1 MDARLFDLL
10 PVVVCELA
18 AVRDADGTLIDLEWT
33 DANRLM
39 NESILPEGG
48 SIVGMR
54 VFEFDPAYRESEM
67 ARNVIKVIETGEPIT
82 YITGLGRAAKMLG
95 KVMKTVITPTEK
107 GALAC
112 SHEVT
117 ELAEERDAALKQ
129 FDLARAACDHAIHGI
144 VITDKVSRIHY
155 VNRAICDLI
164 GYSAEELLGKDVGI
178 LFGMKTFKPEKS
190 LGNKVISD
198 IERGELIRHVSDAEA
213 FTRTGEK
220 IRVQASTSS
229 APWGDSGD
237 MVFITYIRD
246 VREERRRAHELRDAL
261 NRAEQATRLKSEFL
275 ANMSHEIRTPLN
287 GVLGMAQVLAHGKLT
302 PSQAE
307 QVGVILDSG
316 NTLMVL
322 LNDILD
328 LSKIEAGRM
337 DLSPVPGD
345 LRHKLS
351 SLFKLH
357 EASAQEKGI
366 GIRLFVDPSVPSA
379 LVFDPVRVRQCVS
392 NLVSNAIKFT
402 SKGEVMVV
410 VTSEPTEQGAH
421 RVVIHVS
428 DTGVGIAADKIDR
441 VFESFA
447 QEDGSTTR
455 KFGGTGLGLSITR
468 RLARM
473 MGGDVTAVSEAGR
486 GSIFTLKFIA
496 HSSITDANDT
506 TKLVHMPVR
515 TSRTGLTGC
524 RALVVDDNGINRRV
538 ARSFL
543 EYYGIIIRE
552 ARDGNEALEIMSKE
566 TFDFVLMD
574 IHMPGLDGEE
584 AFKRLRTSGS
594 LNRLVPVIAL
604 TADSMHGDRE
614 KFLAKG
620 FDGYVSKPIEER
632 TMITVISQVL
642 SVPAE
647 ETEALLAAG

>member
-10 PVVVCELA
+10 PVVVCEIA
-18 AVRDADGTLIDLEWT
+18 PVRSDDGTIVDLKWI

-39 NESILPEGG
+39 NESILPGGG
-48 SIVGMR
+48 SIVGMQ

-67 ARNVIKVIETGEPIT
+67 TKNVIKVIETGEPIT
-82 YITGLGRAAKMLG
+82 YITGQGRAARMLG
-95 KVMKTVITPTEK
+95 KVMKTVITPTEH

-117 ELAEERDAALKQ
+117 ELAVERDAALQ
-129 FDLARAACDHAIHGI
+129 RLNLARAACDHAIHGI
-144 VITDKVSRIHY
+144 VVTDRESRIHY
-155 VNRAICDLI
+155 VNHAICELL
-164 GYSAEELLGKDVGI
+164 GYSEGELIGKDVGI
-178 LFGMKTFKPEKS
+178 LFGVKTFHPQRS
-190 LGNKVISD
+190 LGNKVVSD
-198 IERGELIRHVSDAEA
+198 IESGKLIRHVSDAEA
-213 FTRTGEK
+213 YSREGEK

-229 APWGDSGD
+229 ALWGHRED
-237 MVFITYIRD
+237 MLFITYIRD
-246 VREERRRAHELRDAL
+246 VREERHKAHELRDAL

-302 PSQAE
+302 ETQAE

-351 SLFKLH
+351 GLFKLH
-357 EASAQEKGI
+357 EAAAKEKGI
-366 GIRLFVDPSVPSA
+366 SIRLFVDPSVPSR
-379 LVFDPVRVRQCVS
+379 LLFDPVRVRQCVG

-402 SKGEVMVV
+402 AKGEVMIV
-410 VTSEPTEQGAH
+410 VTSEPIMNGDY
-421 RVVIHVS
+421 RIVIHVS
-428 DTGVGIAADKIDR
+428 DTGVGIAADKVDR
-441 VFESFA
+441 IFESFA

-486 GSIFTLKFIA
+486 GSIFTLKFVA
-496 HSSITDANDT
+496 HCSAATAGDT
-506 TKLVHMPVR
+506 KNMIRMPVR
-515 TSRTGLTGC
+515 TARTGLTGC

-552 ARDGNEALEIMSKE
+552 ASDGNEALEIMAKE

-632 TMITVISQVL
+632 TMITVISQIL
-642 SVPAE
+642 SVPSE
-647 ETEALLAAG
+647 DTEALLAAG

>member
-10 PVVVCELA
+10 PVVVCEIA
-18 AVRDADGTLIDLEWT
+18 PVRSDDGTIVDLKWI

-39 NESILPEGG
+39 NESILPGGG
-48 SIVGMR
+48 SIVGMK

-67 ARNVIKVIETGEPIT
+67 TKNVIKVIETGEPIT
-82 YITGLGRAAKMLG
+82 YITGHGRAAKMLG
-95 KVMKTVITPTEK
+95 KVMKTVITPTEH

-117 ELAEERDAALKQ
+117 ELAEERDAALQ
-129 FDLARAACDHAIHGI
+129 RLNLARAACDHAIHGI
-144 VITDKVSRIHY
+144 VVTDKDSRIHY
-155 VNRAICDLI
+155 VNHAICELL
-164 GYSAEELLGKDVGI
+164 GYSESELMGKDVGI
-178 LFGMKTFKPEKS
+178 LFGVKTFHPQRS
-190 LGNKVISD
+190 LGNKVVSD
-198 IERGELIRHVSDAEA
+198 IESGKMIRHVSDAEA
-213 FTRTGEK
+213 YTREGEK

-229 APWGDSGD
+229 ALWGDRED
-237 MVFITYIRD
+237 MLFITYIRD
-246 VREERRRAHELRDAL
+246 VREERRKAHELRDAL

-302 PSQAE
+302 ETQAE

-351 SLFKLH
+351 GLFKLH
-357 EASAQEKGI
+357 EASAKEKGI
-366 GIRLFVDPSVPSA
+366 NIRLFIDPSVPSR
-379 LVFDPVRVRQCVS
+379 LLFDPVRVRQCVG

-402 SKGEVMVV
+402 TKGEVMIV
-410 VTSEPTEQGAH
+410 VTSEPVMNGDY

-428 DTGVGIAADKIDR
+428 DTGVGIAADKVDR
-441 VFESFA
+441 IFESFA

-486 GSIFTLKFIA
+486 GSIFTLKFVA
-496 HSSITDANDT
+496 HASAANSGDT
-506 TKLVHMPVR
+506 ANMIQMPVR
-515 TSRTGLTGC
+515 TARTGLTGC

-552 ARDGNEALEIMSKE
+552 ACDGNEALEIMAKE

-632 TMITVISQVL
+632 TMITVISQIL
-642 SVPAE
+642 SVPSE
-647 ETEALLAAG
+647 DTEALLAAG